1 MVQISQKAQLM
12 PASAIRKLIPL
23 SDAAKKQGVKVYHLN
38 MGQPDS
44 KINSPECALD
54 AIRNF
59 KGTNV
64 SYSNSAGL
72 IELREGLV
80 NKYYRNIGINIE
92 VPELLVT
99 VAGSESVL
107 MALEITC
114 NPGDEVL
121 VIEPFYTNYN
131 TFAFMNEITL
141 KAIPTDIRT
150 GFRLP
155 DMEEFEKAITEK
167 TKAILI
173 CNPGN
178 PTGTLYSKENLLA
191 LGEIVRKH
199 DLFLLSDE
207 VYREFCYTD
216 EPHFSAMNIPG
227 AEQNVIRYNLCGVR
241 VGCIVSHNKDVMTA
255 AMKYAQARLC
265 PPVLGQFA
273 AIGAL
278 DTPEQ
283 YLSDVRAEYIRR
295 RDFMIDSLNK
305 IPGVYTPKPMGAFYT
320 VAELPV
326 DDTERFAR
334 WMLEEFRYNN
344 ETTMVT
350 PAASFFKTPGKGKNY
365 ARIAYVL
372 EIPELEK
379 AVKCL
384 EEGLKAYPGRTE

>member
-1 MVQISQKAQLM
+1 
-12 PASAIRKLIPL
+12 
-23 SDAAKKQGVKVYHLN
+23 
-38 MGQPDS
+38 
-44 KINSPECALD
+44 
-54 AIRNF
+54 
-59 KGTNV
+59 
-64 SYSNSAGL
+64 
-72 IELREGLV
+72 
-80 NKYYRNIGINIE
+80 
-92 VPELLVT
+92 
-99 VAGSESVL
+99 
-107 MALEITC
+107 
-114 NPGDEVL
+114 
-121 VIEPFYTNYN
+121 
-131 TFAFMNEITL
+131 
-141 KAIPTDIRT
+141 
-150 GFRLP
+150 
-155 DMEEFEKAITEK
+155 
-167 TKAILI
+167 
-173 CNPGN
+173 
-178 PTGTLYSKENLLA
+178 
-191 LGEIVRKH
+191 
-199 DLFLLSDE
+199 
-207 VYREFCYTD
+207 
-216 EPHFSAMNIPG
+216 
-227 AEQNVIRYNLCGVR
+227 
-241 VGCIVSHNKDVMTA
+241 
-255 AMKYAQARLC
+255 MKYAQARLC
-265 PPVLGQFA
+265 PPVLGQIA